1 MNEPGVATC
10 SAGPPYCQV
19 RAKMRSR
26 SSAATPASEYHDAGS
41 VQPSSSG
48 CSSGGAVCGGFESEV
63 MILTVWSVR
72 VSAGRSV
79 GQDIGKMER
88 A

>member
-1 MNEPGVATC
+1 VPEI
-10 SAGPPYCQV
+10 
-19 RAKMRSR
+19 
-26 SSAATPASEYHDAGS
+26 
-41 VQPSSSG
+41 
-48 CSSGGAVCGGFESEV
+48 